1 MSHLTVNGLELFHQ
15 RGGAGEPLLLVQGM
29 SGTHL
34 SWGEPFVEALAADFD
49 VARYDHR
56 GIGRSAAVTDPFS
69 IADLADDAAGVL
81 DALGWESAH
90 VLGISMGGMVAQELA
105 LRRPER
111 IRTLALGCTYCGGP
125 GSAPAPDAT
134 VQRLSAGMTSG
145 DRERAIRTM
154 FDVNVSTAFAERDG
168 AYDAFRAMAKALPAP
183 LPVIMLQMQAIAQH
197 DTSARLPSLDL
208 PTLVV
213 HGDADAMLPVQNGR
227 LIAELIPRARLEI
240 LEGVGHM
247 FWWEQPERSAAL
259 VREHA
264 LTGAADGSPRR
275 LATGRELA

>member
-1 MSHLTVNGLELFHQ
+1 MSHLTANGLELFHQ
-15 RGGAGEPLLLVQGM
+15 RGGAGEPLLLIQGM

-56 GIGRSAAVTDPFS
+56 GIGRSVAVTDPFS

-125 GSAPAPDAT
+125 GSALAPDAT

-197 DTSARLPSLDL
+197 DTSARLPSLDF

-264 LTGAADGSPRR
+264 LTGAAERSPTG
-275 LATGRELA
+275 LATGRERA